1 MRVMMGIFKGRGA
14 MGILLWLLARLVL
27 LLSLLLAGPL
37 WMLATEEVAAGRHWA
52 SAGREPAGLAPAPA
66 EAPEALVQVYAART
80 WGWRG
85 AFGVHTWIATREA
98 GAQQWRLHHVMS
110 WRRPALVNETTAT
123 PDRAWYGSA
132 PALLADYRGVAAAEL
147 IPAIEAAVAAYP
159 APQAYRAWPGPN
171 SNTFTAWVV
180 REVPGFEAVL
190 PVTAVGKDYLL
201 DGPLASAP
209 GGRGLTASLG
219 GVLGLTLGLDEG
231 IELNLLGLAVG
242 IDLRR
247 PALKLPG
254 VERLGVAPPVKGAG
268 GEVPPGT

>member
-1 MRVMMGIFKGRGA
+1 MG
-14 MGILLWLLARLVL
+14 MLWRLLAGLVL
-27 LLSLLLAGPL
+27 MLSLLLAGPL
-37 WMLATEEVAAGRHWA
+37 WMLASEEVATGRHWA
-52 SAGREPAGLAPAPA
+52 SAGREPAGLAPTPA
-66 EAPEALVQVYAART
+66 EAPEAVVQLYAARA

-98 GAQQWRLHHVMS
+98 GAPQWQLHHVMS
-110 WRRPALVNETTAT
+110 WRRPALVSETTAA

-132 PALLADYRGVAAAEL
+132 AALLADYRGAPAEAL
-147 IPAIEAAVAAYP
+147 IPAIEAAVADYP

-201 DGPLASAP
+201 DGPLAPAP
-209 GGRGLTASLG
+209 GGRGMTASLG

-231 IELNLLGLAVG
+231 VELNLLGLAVG
-242 IDLRR
+242 LDLRR

-254 VERLGVAPPVKGAG
+254 VERLGMAPLVKGTDG
-268 GEVPPGT
+268 G

>member
-1 MRVMMGIFKGRGA
+1 MTSVFKGRGT
-14 MGILLWLLARLVL
+14 MGKLLKLLAGMALM
-27 LLSLLLAGPL
+27 LSLLLAGPL
-37 WMLATEEVAAGRHWA
+37 WLLATEEVAAGGHWS
-52 SAGREPAGLAPAPA
+52 SAGREPAGLAPTPA
-66 EAPEALVQVYAART
+66 EAPEALVQLYAARA

-98 GAQQWRLHHVMS
+98 GAERWRLHHVMS
-110 WRRPALVNETTAT
+110 WRHPSLVSETTAT

-132 PALLADYRGVAAAEL
+132 PLLLADYRGDGAERL
-147 IPAIEAAVAAYP
+147 IPSIEAAVAAYP
-159 APQAYRAWPGPN
+159 APEVYRAWPGPN
-171 SNTFTAWVV
+171 SNTFTSWVV

-201 DGPLASAP
+201 DGPLALVP

-219 GVLGLTLGLDEG
+219 GVLGITLGLDEG
-231 IELNLLGLAVG
+231 LELNLLGLGLG

-254 VERLGVAPPVKGAG
+254 VERLGMAPLIKGEG
-268 GEVPPGT
+268 VE

>member
-1 MRVMMGIFKGRGA
+1 
-14 MGILLWLLARLVL
+14 MGILLRLLAGLVL

-37 WMLATEEVAAGRHWA
+37 WMLATNEVAAGGHWA

-66 EAPEALVQVYAART
+66 EAPEAVVQLYAARA

-98 GAQQWRLHHVMS
+98 GAERWRLHHVMS
-110 WRRPALVNETTAT
+110 WRRPARVSETAST

-132 PALLADYRGVAAAEL
+132 PALLADYRGAPAERL

-180 REVPGFEAVL
+180 REVPGLEAVL

-201 DGPLASAP
+201 DGPLAMAP

-219 GVLGLTLGLDEG
+219 GVFGLTLGVDEG
-231 IELNLLGLAVG
+231 VELNLLGLVVG

-254 VERLGVAPPVKGAG
+254 VERLGMAPLVKGAS
-268 GEVPPGT
+268 GEAPVEP